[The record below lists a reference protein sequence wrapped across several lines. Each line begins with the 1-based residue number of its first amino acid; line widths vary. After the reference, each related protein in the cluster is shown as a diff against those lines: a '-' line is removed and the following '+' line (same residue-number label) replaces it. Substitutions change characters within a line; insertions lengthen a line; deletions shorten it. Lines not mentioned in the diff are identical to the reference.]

1 MVGTTIAVALEL
13 AAFCCPGNIAL
24 LKTSKIYGGNEHM
37 DVINSN
43 LGLISWII
51 FGALAGWVA
60 GIIAGGNT
68 RLGCFGNI
76 VVGVIGA
83 FIGGWI
89 YSLITGHALEVGWNW
104 TAFIVAVLGAI
115 ILLAILNLFTGSS
128 RRK

>member
-1 MVGTTIAVALEL
+1 
-13 AAFCCPGNIAL
+13 
-24 LKTSKIYGGNEHM
+24 M
-37 DVINSN
+37 DVINSH
-43 LGLISWII
+43 LGLFSWII

-60 GIIAGGNT
+60 SIIAGGNS
-68 RLGCFGNI
+68 RLGCIGNI

-89 YSLITGHALEVGWNW
+89 YSLITGHALVVGWNW

-115 ILLAILNLFTGSS
+115 ILLAILNLFSGSS